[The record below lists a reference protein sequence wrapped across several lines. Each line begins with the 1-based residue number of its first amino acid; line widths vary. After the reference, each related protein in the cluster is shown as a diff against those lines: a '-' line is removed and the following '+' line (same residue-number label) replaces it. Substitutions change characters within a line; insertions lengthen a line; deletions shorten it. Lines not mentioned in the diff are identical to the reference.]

1 MLAGVLQQKTI
12 GRSDVGEGAGPA
24 SAFVADA
31 AGFQVRR
38 RQPPL
43 SKRGE
48 RVPGVFKFVLRPP
61 ESAMDVNH
69 QRRWSVVFLSGRR
82 KSEIDELIRIGAVSE
97 ARISGRRRES
107 EEVVRHANQ
116 N

>member
-1 MLAGVLQQKTI
+1 MLACVLQQKTI
-12 GRSDVGEGAGPA
+12 GRSDVGEGTGPA
-24 SAFVADA
+24 SAFIADA
-31 AGFQVRR
+31 AVFQVRR
-38 RQPPL
+38 RQSPL
-43 SKRGE
+43 SKRGAKVA
-48 RVPGVFKFVLRPP
+48 RVFKIVLRPP

-82 KSEIDELIRIGAVSE
+82 TSEIDELIGIGAETE